1 MTCTDANH
9 TDNRHY
15 WGMCEE
21 WTESAPEV
29 VIPNHVHAGATVSAQ
44 FWGGVARI
52 ALVSTVDASTGLA
65 WIMIGGKAMQRCVSS
80 LYAV

>member
-9 TDNRHY
+9 TAKRHY

-29 VIPNHVHAGATVSAQ
+29 VIPNHVHPGATVSAQ
-44 FWGGVARI
+44 FWGGAARI
-52 ALVSTVDASTGLA
+52 AHVCEVHRDGTAT
-65 WIMIGGKAMQRCVSS
+65 IMIGSWRGRRCVSS